1 MKFKALIAAILLGI
15 ALPAAADF
23 KTVAEA
29 HEVSLVNLRIPQSES
44 GTVAFKTCEECSYQT
59 KRVNEDTQW
68 VLNGN
73 RLPLEKFRRGV
84 LSITDREA
92 TSVTV
97 LHHLEKD
104 RVVMVEVTTY

>member
-1 MKFKALIAAILLGI
+1 MKFKVLIAAIILGI

-29 HEVSLVNLRIPQSES
+29 HEVALADLRIPQSES
-44 GTVAFKTCEECSYQT
+44 GTVSFKTCDGCSYQT
-59 KRVNEDTQW
+59 KRVSEDVQW

-73 RLPLEKFRRGV
+73 RLPLAKFRRGV
-84 LSITDREA
+84 ASITDRDA
-92 TSVTV
+92 TAVTV

-104 RVVMVEVTTY
+104 RVIRVEVTTY

>member
-1 MKFKALIAAILLGI
+1 MKFKALIAAIILGI

-29 HEVSLVNLRIPQSES
+29 HEVSLADLRVPQSES
-44 GTVAFKTCEECSYQT
+44 GTVSYKTCDACSYQT
-59 KRVNEDTQW
+59 KRVSEDTQW

-73 RLPLEKFRRGV
+73 RLPLTKFRRG
-84 LSITDREA
+84 LASITNRDA
-92 TSVTV
+92 TAVTV

-104 RVVMVEVTTY
+104 RVIRVEVTTY

>member
-1 MKFKALIAAILLGI
+1 MKFKALIAAIILGI

-29 HEVSLVNLRIPQSES
+29 HEVSLANLRIPQSES